1 KFTIWKDDKYI
12 QSFGKKVSKKMVK
25 ILLEKGRVGFRNL
38 KSRKGN
44 VFSEYFRYEK
54 KEGTEYYNWKIEFID

>member
-1 KFTIWKDDKYI
+1 
-12 QSFGKKVSKKMVK
+12 MVK

>member
-1 KFTIWKDDKYI
+1 
-12 QSFGKKVSKKMVK
+12 MVK

-44 VFSEYFRYEK
+44 VFSAYFRYEK